1 LSSLPT
7 LAREISMAERQMTI
21 HFTDGSK
28 LSFSFPGTDDGDP
41 YSLSTRI
48 QELLKGQ
55 YLLLEVDGSLMMFP
69 FANIKYIQSYPA
81 PSPVP
86 ANVLRGATLF
96 VD

>member
-1 LSSLPT
+1 MS
-7 LAREISMAERQMTI
+7 ERHLTI
-21 HFTDGSK
+21 HFTDGSR
-28 LSFSFPGTDDGDP
+28 LSFSFPGVDDPDP

-69 FANIKYIQSYPA
+69 LANIKYIQSYPA

-86 ANVLRGATLF
+86 ANVLKGATLA
-96 VD
+96 D